1 MTHEED
7 TPLHR
12 GVEWSGGWDGRV
24 LMIVQLRG
32 DEKRASTTTAVGAA
46 HGAVPTDR
54 RPHPL
59 SLAWRKVGGG
69 GVAINHQF
77 KKGSQPPSGVECGSG
92 IQCGGKK
99 KKKRE
104 KKLFAIFSN
113 LAGQQHSSAGR
124 GASALVLS
132 GYTCVCIAG
141 HTCTVQSDTTIQ
153 FKKK

>member
-1 MTHEED
+1 MVVQ
-7 TPLHR
+7 L
-12 GVEWSGGWDGRV
+12 SGG
-24 LMIVQLRG
+24 
-32 DEKRASTTTAVGAA
+32 ENRASTTTAVGAA
-46 HGAVPTDR
+46 CGAVPMGR
-54 RPHPL
+54 QSLPL

-77 KKGSQPPSGVECGSG
+77 KKGSQPPSGVEQGSG

-104 KKLFAIFSN
+104 KKLFAIFSD

-124 GASALVLS
+124 GASALVPS

-141 HTCTVQSDTTIQ
+141 HTCTVQ
-153 FKKK
+153 